1 MVAPKAKPNAFHD
14 LFSSWED
21 VKREFGATTP
31 DVDEV
36 IYARYG
42 YEDYSGDALV
52 VARKGKKYLVAG
64 GGHCS
69 CYGLEEGGF
78 QATEF
83 DKPTLTAMLKRIIEA
98 GENYGADTEYVG
110 YRVEYAKVILE
121 NLSAK

>member
-1 MVAPKAKPNAFHD
+1 MATPKAKPNAFHD
-14 LFSSWED
+14 LFSSWDD

-52 VARKGKKYLVAG
+52 VARKGKKYLVAS

-78 QATEF
+78 APTEF
-83 DKPTLTAMLKRIIEA
+83 DRKTLEAMLTRIIEA
-98 GENYGADTEYVG
+98 GKDYGPETDMFS
-110 YRVEYAKVILE
+110 YRVEYAKAILE
-121 NLSAK
+121 NLKS